1 MINILLNGYTGNM
14 GTALINYIKG
24 SDEFKILYG
33 LDKKNS
39 NSLNNLSKKPDVII
53 DFSTPV
59 STFNVL
65 DYATQNL
72 IPIVIAK
79 TGFSEKEEN
88 KIKEYSEAI
97 PIFKSSNM
105 SYGITLCSNI
115 VSELAKKL
123 ENTDIEIIEKH
134 HRQKKD
140 VPSRNSYLN
149 C

>member
-14 GTALINYIKG
+14 GAALINYIKD
-24 SDEFKILYG
+24 SNEFKILYG

-39 NSLNNLSKKPDVII
+39 NSLDKLSKKPDVII

-65 DYATQNL
+65 DYAIQNL
-72 IPIVIAK
+72 IPTVIAT
-79 TGFSEKEEN
+79 TGFSEEQEN

-115 VSELAKKL
+115 VSQIAKKL

-140 VPSRNSYLN
+140 APSRNSPYD